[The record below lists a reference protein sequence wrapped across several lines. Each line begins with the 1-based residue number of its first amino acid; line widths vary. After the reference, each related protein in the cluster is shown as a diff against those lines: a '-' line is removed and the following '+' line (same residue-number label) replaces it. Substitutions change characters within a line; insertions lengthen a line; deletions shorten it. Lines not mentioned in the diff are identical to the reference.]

1 MRCLD
6 DVDLQAVADGEA
18 REAVAA
24 HAANCARC
32 GERVDGI
39 RRHLRAIASAV
50 NTGAGLPPPLDAR
63 VRESV
68 VSHGAAR
75 GSTTLRS
82 PLRAP
87 AWRRPPVMTGV
98 AAVAVVVIVVF
109 GVLPRLDSPTTLS
122 ASQVLGR
129 SLETLSS
136 ATGVEMLEYEL
147 TADGIARG
155 SWRIQLVVDHERPTR
170 YRATTFGPDG
180 QVQAAIS
187 QDPVKQRRMQL
198 VRIDNRN
205 YVVDVTPVP
214 NPMLS
219 MPQMAQ
225 ALAETVITM
234 MQATSDQ
241 KLTVVDG
248 PEGRRYVVEIP
259 PIAPPA
265 SAAPTLDLHRGRT
278 VVSANDFRIQ
288 EFEAA
293 GTLLKQPFSISFRL
307 LQHVVLS
314 GSVQMSPDPFELQ
327 TGPGDVVLQGVP
339 SDHPFDE
346 LLTTLVRELA
356 RSRTF

>member
-1 MRCLD
+1 MRCLN
-6 DVDLQAVADGEA
+6 DVDVQAVADGEA
-18 REAVAA
+18 MEAAVA
-24 HAANCARC
+24 HVANCSRC
-32 GERVDGI
+32 GERVESI
-39 RRHLRAIASAV
+39 RRDLRAIAAAV
-50 NTGAGLPPPLDAR
+50 NTGTVPPRLDAW
-63 VRESV
+63 VRES
-68 VSHGAAR
+68 AASQGTVR

-82 PLRAP
+82 PVHRP
-87 AWRRPPVMTGV
+87 AWRRPPVVTAFAT
-98 AAVAVVVIVVF
+98 AAVVLMVVF

-136 ATGVEMLEYEL
+136 ATGIEMLEYEL
-147 TADGIARG
+147 TTDGVARG

-198 VRIDNRN
+198 VRIDNRS

-225 ALAETVITM
+225 ALAETAITM

-241 KLTVVDG
+241 KLTIVDG
-248 PEGRRYVVEIP
+248 PEGRRYVVEVP
-259 PIAPPA
+259 PIAATSA
-265 SAAPTLDLHRGRT
+265 SATLDLHRGRT
-278 VVSANDFRIQ
+278 VVSADDFRIQ

-293 GTLLKQPFSISFRL
+293 GTLLKQPFAISFRL
-307 LQHVVLS
+307 LQHVVLN
-314 GSVQMSPDPFELQ
+314 GSVPMSPDPFELQ
-327 TGPGDVVLQGVP
+327 AEPGDVVLQGVP
-339 SDHPFDE
+339 SDHPFEE
-346 LLTTLVRELA
+346 LLTTLARELA